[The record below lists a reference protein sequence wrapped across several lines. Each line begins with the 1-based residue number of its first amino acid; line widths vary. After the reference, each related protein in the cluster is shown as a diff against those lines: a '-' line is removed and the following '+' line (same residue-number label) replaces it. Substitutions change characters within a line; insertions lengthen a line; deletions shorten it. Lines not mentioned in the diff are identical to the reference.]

1 MNEFYLKINEKNIMI
16 NKEMVQIISLIWF
29 AIRDDGYSSG

>member
-1 MNEFYLKINEKNIMI
+1 MNEFYLKINEINIKI
-16 NKEMVQIISLIWF
+16 NKEMVQIILNIWF